1 MTTDHYPPKFG
12 PGQIAQTSPNFR
24 FCFVKR
30 ADLKKSSPKDFIL
43 SFLMSSHQVVCIGM
57 PPYTAVVYLAQ
68 GTGLN

>member
-30 ADLKKSSPKDFIL
+30 ADLKKSSPKDFIKL
-43 SFLMSSHQVVCIGM
+43 ALGGPKFNTFFTLKPNRSKRSPFRFFL
-57 PPYTAVVYLAQ
+57 
-68 GTGLN
+68 